1 VESEPIRIRYKRL
14 HQQARAPE
22 RTTEGASGYDLVAC
36 LEEEQVLLPGDI
48 TLVPT
53 GLALAIP
60 PGYEGQVR
68 ARSGLALKH
77 GIAVLNGPGT
87 IDSDYRGPLGIIL
100 GNLGREDFTIRDGD
114 RIAQI
119 VFARVPGTILEEVD
133 DLPATDRGEGG
144 FGHTGIRERQER

>member
-1 VESEPIRIRYKRL
+1 MESLPVRILYKRL
-14 HQQARAPE
+14 HSKARPPARA
-22 RTTEGASGYDLVAC
+22 TEGASGYDLSAC
-36 LEEEQVLLPGDI
+36 LEESEVLSPGSVALI
-48 TLVPT
+48 PT

-60 PGYEGQVR
+60 RGMEGQVR

-100 GNLGREDFTIRDGD
+100 ANLGKTPFTVNDGD

-119 VFARVPGTILEEVD
+119 VFARVPQTELEETSV
-133 DLPATDRGEGG
+133 LPDSERGSGG
-144 FGHTGIRERQER
+144 FGHTGFRERAE